1 MLMQAMRYRFSQSDT
16 RVQLFKESLFS
27 SQMFKIKTITIL
39 ATVIMLLHVFIIRY
53 SLWKNYP
60 ESNFA
65 PATRSARALGVKIS
79 PVAGT
84 CSLECEKKKKR
95 RCYGNFW
102 KPYHHQDKRK
112 IRKLRSLLTINEYD
126 INQ

>member
-1 MLMQAMRYRFSQSDT
+1 
-16 RVQLFKESLFS
+16 
-27 SQMFKIKTITIL
+27 MFKIKTITIL

-84 CSLECEKKKKR
+84 CSLECEKKKR
-95 RCYGNFW
+95 GVVMVIFGNHITTRTKEKFENSDL
-102 KPYHHQDKRK
+102 Y
-112 IRKLRSLLTINEYD
+112 
-126 INQ
+126 